1 MLTQSPASHKT
12 SFQAERAPS
21 LLDSYPGLRFKFN
34 VREEKERGIK
44 PEKPNTLGRKA
55 IYWNEE
61 SRFIKTEN
69 HSLKL
74 VN

>member
-44 PEKPNTLGRKA
+44 PAKPNTGGRKA
-55 IYWNEE
+55 STGMRSLNLL
-61 SRFIKTEN
+61 RQKTT
-69 HSLKL
+69 H
-74 VN
+74 

>member
-21 LLDSYPGLRFKFN
+21 LLDSYLGLRFKFN

-55 IYWNEE
+55 
-61 SRFIKTEN
+61 STGMRSLDLLRQKTT
-69 HSLKL
+69 H
-74 VN
+74 